1 MALQNDPKVN
11 GILVQLP
18 LPKHLNEEKILNLIS
33 PSKDVDG
40 LHPFNIGSLALNKH
54 HPHFVSCTPLG
65 CLELII
71 RNLPPGQTLE
81 GKRVTIIGRSNIVGM
96 PLSLLMLKQSA
107 QVRVCHSKTPRDE
120 MIETIRWADILIA
133 ACGQA
138 FMVQPDWLKKDAMVI
153 DVGISK
159 QTETTDEGTETI
171 IQGDV

>member
-1 MALQNDPKVN
+1 MYERPVLGYVLVGNKPESELYVKLKKQACEDIGIEHLGVELPESTTEQQLIKEVMTLQNNPKVN

-71 RNLPPGQTLE
+71 RNLPPG
-81 GKRVTIIGRSNIVGM
+81 
-96 PLSLLMLKQSA
+96 
-107 QVRVCHSKTPRDE
+107 
-120 MIETIRWADILIA
+120 
-133 ACGQA
+133 
-138 FMVQPDWLKKDAMVI
+138 
-153 DVGISK
+153 
-159 QTETTDEGTETI
+159 
-171 IQGDV
+171 